1 MEFSMVGPQSFLDN
15 LENLRLTT
23 GVALEYIQEHLQ
35 DFARS
40 ATPSEIRHAERLI
53 SKIRTLTEQLERD
66 FSTLEQTLSKT
77 RTN

>member
-1 MEFSMVGPQSFLDN
+1 MVGPQSFLDN

-40 ATPSEIRHAERLI
+40 ATPSEMRQTERLI
-53 SKIRTLTEQLERD
+53 SKIRTLSEQLERE
-66 FSTLEQTLSKT
+66 FALLERTLSKT